1 MDDVLDYKSDWK
13 ISSDDDTY
21 IKDSEKFKSIDE
33 YMQGRKVVKGVR
45 KKKVDLTTSFR
56 YTRFKVTISRFI
68 IQNNLRF
75 SPISII
81 LNMC

>member
-33 YMQGRKVVKGVR
+33 YM
-45 KKKVDLTTSFR
+45 
-56 YTRFKVTISRFI
+56 
-68 IQNNLRF
+68 
-75 SPISII
+75 
-81 LNMC
+81 